1 MIFTKGRVTM
11 LKAETDRLDYG
22 SILSPP
28 VDYHL
33 EAAVGTTYS
42 LDLETLTAI
51 SIALGLSQATD
62 SELKNNPICL
72 LEALRKVT
80 DKILIFC
87 EAGQIK
93 VPANSSSLYILLEQM
108 VTEVAL
114 PNKGKMN
121 GYPAFHPKCWLVQYA
136 NLGGDKIYRFI
147 VMSRNMTFDRSW
159 DVSAVLEGKESKDN
173 LEKTKPVQDF
183 LRFLSAYVKKDNEKS
198 QAKKKMLKNLIK
210 VLDNVSFHTNS
221 KEFFDFE
228 VLPLGIGKNAYD
240 INQDSLFLDTFNELI
255 VISPFLTGNI
265 IENLNKDSKSLT
277 NCRRT
282 LITRKNELSKL
293 KQNQVN
299 NFDIFC
305 LKDTII
311 DGEDSFS
318 DEDIIRQK
326 QDIHAKVYLKRKWSD
341 TDFYLGSMNATYAAL
356 NQNVEMM
363 LWLGAKN
370 RYLNSTKLLN
380 DLFGGEEDNPENPFY
395 KTEISDDG
403 IPAGDDEKNKLELM
417 VKKLCRVNSHGEVI
431 KTDDNFTV
439 KITFEGMDEVSNMTI
454 SPLRSNKEKELNE
467 EVIFEGLDLLQLS
480 EFYKITVK
488 GEKEELKRI
497 IMISTTGIPSERE
510 NSVVNSIV
518 SNKQSF
524 IEYISFVLG
533 EDYLMSYMEKRL
545 EPDSGL
551 NGSQDIPM
559 PAIYEK
565 MLKTAANEPER
576 LDEIEYL
583 LNMITSVDVIPD
595 GFRQMY
601 ETFKK
606 AVKIK

>member
-1 MIFTKGRVTM
+1 
-11 LKAETDRLDYG
+11 
-22 SILSPP
+22 
-28 VDYHL
+28 
-33 EAAVGTTYS
+33 
-42 LDLETLTAI
+42 
-51 SIALGLSQATD
+51 
-62 SELKNNPICL
+62 
-72 LEALRKVT
+72 
-80 DKILIFC
+80 
-87 EAGQIK
+87 
-93 VPANSSSLYILLEQM
+93 
-108 VTEVAL
+108 
-114 PNKGKMN
+114 
-121 GYPAFHPKCWLVQYA
+121 
-136 NLGGDKIYRFI
+136 
-147 VMSRNMTFDRSW
+147 
-159 DVSAVLEGKESKDN
+159 
-173 LEKTKPVQDF
+173 
-183 LRFLSAYVKKDNEKS
+183 
-198 QAKKKMLKNLIK
+198 
-210 VLDNVSFHTNS
+210 
-221 KEFFDFE
+221 
-228 VLPLGIGKNAYD
+228 
-240 INQDSLFLDTFNELI
+240 
-255 VISPFLTGNI
+255 
-265 IENLNKDSKSLT
+265 
-277 NCRRT
+277 
-282 LITRKNELSKL
+282 
-293 KQNQVN
+293 
-299 NFDIFC
+299 
-305 LKDTII
+305 
-311 DGEDSFS
+311 
-318 DEDIIRQK
+318 
-326 QDIHAKVYLKRKWSD
+326 
-341 TDFYLGSMNATYAAL
+341 
-356 NQNVEMM
+356 
-363 LWLGAKN
+363 
-370 RYLNSTKLLN
+370 LLN

-395 KTEISDDG
+395 KAEISG
-403 IPAGDDEKNKLELM
+403 GEIPAGDDEKNKLELM

-454 SPLRSNKEKELNE
+454 SPLRSNKEKEINE

-576 LDEIEYL
+576 LDEIEHL

-606 AVKIK
+606 AVKNK